1 MKIDAFISN
10 KIRLFAILKFV
21 IFFPIYLPNESRKKQ
36 TTSTLVQTIGDLVDR
51 MKDFSFR
58 VIMFVYVESFNVVN
72 LAKS

>member
-1 MKIDAFISN
+1 MG
-10 KIRLFAILKFV
+10 
-21 IFFPIYLPNESRKKQ
+21 SRKKQ

-58 VIMFVYVESFNVVN
+58 IIMFVYVESFNVVN